1 MGLMNLLVGRKAATP
16 SGVFALQVDLGSFKC
31 GQTAPGAR
39 LDKSECYAN
48 SFDSKGIAKFDDAGV
63 ELRAKDGVLDYVFIT
78 LDSFTGGFFRAGL
91 KILINNKTTPDEI
104 ISRFGPPY
112 WTDNLDEETILFY
125 EFQNGQIELQF
136 EFPDKRH
143 LGFVTLMRNGVLS
156 KADQR
161 KAYRVTREW
170 PPK

>member
-1 MGLMNLLVGRKAATP
+1 MGLMNLLAGRKAATP
-16 SGVFALQVDLGSFKC
+16 SGVFALQIDLGSFKC
-31 GQTAPGAR
+31 GQTVLGTRP
-39 LDKSECYAN
+39 DKSECYAN
-48 SFDSKGIAKFDDAGV
+48 SFNSKGVAKFDDAGI
-63 ELRAKDGVLDYVFIT
+63 ELGTKNDALDYALIT
-78 LDSFTGGFFRAGL
+78 LDNFTGGFFKAGS
-91 KILINNKTTPDEI
+91 KISITNRTTPDEI
-104 ISRFGPPY
+104 ISRFGPSY

-125 EFQNGQIELQF
+125 EFKNGQIELQF

-170 PPK
+170 PPQ